1 MAERFTSTADPRFKP
16 NNLNENMKAPPTF
29 KVVIVGDCN
38 VGKTCLIKR
47 YIEGTFQQGE
57 DATLGAQFYSKKI
70 DAQVIMK

>member
-1 MAERFTSTADPRFKP
+1 
-16 NNLNENMKAPPTF
+16 MKAPPTF

-38 VGKTCLIKR
+38 VWKTCLIKR